1 MNLTTYLTLHDEDDM
16 SRFMFYEV
24 TSIFAPSTAG
34 LIIYLILVMTCSSVI
49 SLQLS
54 ATILWTGGC
63 GGYGDNVET
72 GRGYFKILNRMAS
85 IVFLQR

>member
-1 MNLTTYLTLHDEDDM
+1 M
-16 SRFMFYEV
+16 
-24 TSIFAPSTAG
+24 TS
-34 LIIYLILVMTCSSVI
+34 SSVI